1 MSRNPKKIN
10 IIRTNLLRFIDKE
23 IKTIKIIDTLPS
35 LNKSTLDFQNNILIE
50 MKEYSHSLQK
60 IMRGFD
66 TFFKGNQIIQFK
78 RKEKTKISNSTKYI
92 PIIKNNEKLHFRYL
106 EDVCS
111 MVKIPIKSK
120 RSKTEINSVLKIK
133 SNDLILNQ
141 KNNERN
147 KKLNIDIILK
157 M

>member
-50 MKEYSHSLQK
+50 MKEYSHSLEK

-66 TFFKGNQIIQFK
+66 SFFKGNTIIQFK
-78 RKEKTKISNSTKYI
+78 RKKKNKISTSTKHMK
-92 PIIKNNEKLHFRYL
+92 IIKINSEYPFKYL
-106 EDVCS
+106 EHVCS
-111 MVKIPIKSK
+111 LVKIPIKG
-120 RSKTEINSVLKIK
+120 RSKTEINSVIKIDCDNLIEK
-133 SNDLILNQ
+133 SNNH
-141 KNNERN
+141 
-147 KKLNIDIILK
+147 NIHFDKFIVNV
-157 M
+157 